1 MGVVMT
7 LNFCLARESVVVRT
21 AHWWCVQY
29 YLLPTCKEERK
40 KGEQQVLPLKTIY

>member
-1 MGVVMT
+1 MGVVMI
-7 LNFCLARESVVVRT
+7 LNFCLARASVVVRT
-21 AHWWCVQY
+21 AHWCVQY

>member
-1 MGVVMT
+1 MGVVMI

-21 AHWWCVQY
+21 AHWCVQY
-29 YLLPTCKEERK
+29 SLLPTSGEERE

>member
-7 LNFCLARESVVVRT
+7 LNFCLARESVVVRIT
-21 AHWWCVQY
+21 HWCVQHY
-29 YLLPTCKEERK
+29 YLLPTCKEERE